1 MADKKITINYGELD
15 NDIFDGEI
23 HPTKRDFE
31 IADGLI
37 DHIKKA
43 RPAYFP
49 KDGTPL
55 ESVPLKRLCD
65 YLAIGVLPQ
74 GVDLLECT
82 NEYERR
88 IQAATYEEIL
98 ELWKYIRAMMKK
110 FPVYEIPHLQT
121 VLSVRSRPDYENIL
135 DRISQEPGFKRL
147 IMPKIRD
154 IIVQNSQK

>member
-1 MADKKITINYGELD
+1 MAKKKIELKYGDFPD
-15 NDIFDGEI
+15 NET

-37 DHIKKA
+37 DHIKRA

-74 GVDLLECT
+74 GVDLMECT

-88 IQAATYEEIL
+88 IKAASYEEIL

-110 FPVYEIPHLQT
+110 FPTYEFSQLLT
-121 VLSVRSRPDYENIL
+121 VLSIHARADYKNIL
-135 DRISQEPGFKRL
+135 KRISQEPGFKRL
-147 IMPKIRD
+147 IMPKIWD